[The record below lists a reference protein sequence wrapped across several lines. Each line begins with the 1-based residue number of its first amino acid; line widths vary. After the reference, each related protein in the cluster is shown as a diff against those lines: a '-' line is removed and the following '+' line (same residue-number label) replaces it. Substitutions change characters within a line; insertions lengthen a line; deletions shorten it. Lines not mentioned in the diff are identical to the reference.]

1 MFRYCSAKNSG
12 SGPKKEKHLLNQPPA
27 MDDVSTVACDKE
39 PIHIPGSIQPY
50 GIMLI
55 AAGATMQVVG
65 GAGRIEDYFGDHWEG
80 ADASELLGVRL
91 TDTTIVSGKLASLGR
106 VQSQTGELNA
116 VAYRSGDYVVIDLE
130 PRVPEDNIDFSYVYD
145 LDVAATEFER
155 SSTLAD
161 LCFSAANRFRAM
173 TGYARVMVYKF
184 LDDDSGVVIAER
196 SDDQLPSLMNH
207 HFPASDIPK
216 QARALYIRNRVR
228 VIADVNYQPE
238 PIRPAG
244 NGLAIIDL
252 SDSTLRS
259 VSPIHIQYLKNMGV
273 AASASIS
280 IVRDGILWGLIACHN
295 PTPKQIPRSVQVAT
309 QALASSLSRQIKGK
323 KDAELYRERLRLR
336 SQEDV
341 IMSRLGSDKSLATFF
356 ERSGRELAKLV
367 SADGFAAAQG
377 NDLFVYGKVPDKIDV
392 RALAN
397 HVRVPAALQPLSTH
411 SLKEDFPDASVYTDL
426 ASGLLAVTMSTE
438 VPTILLWFRAE
449 HLEVIKWAGNPHKNI
464 PADGS
469 PLSPR
474 TSFAEWTEQ
483 VKGQS
488 KPWTLAEI
496 EASTRIVRLMLEH
509 RNNHRMR
516 ELNRELATTLK
527 ENETLMRQKDYL
539 LKEVNHRVQN
549 SLQLVSAFL
558 RLQSKSANDNESRLH
573 LDEAQKRLM
582 AVALVHRRLY
592 QDESIEVIDLSRYLE
607 DLCIEMKSSMD
618 AGWDDQIEVNL
629 APILVATERAVN
641 VGLILTELIIN
652 ANKYA
657 YGGKPGPLS
666 IDLEQH
672 RASFRLIVSDRGN
685 GKSVDPSSG
694 SSGFGSRMLSAIVER
709 LGGHVDEEN
718 NQPGLRTIITA
729 PI

>member
-1 MFRYCSAKNSG
+1 MSAD
-12 SGPKKEKHLLNQPPA
+12 EKCRPL
-27 MDDVSTVACDKE
+27 
-39 PIHIPGSIQPY
+39 
-50 GIMLI
+50 
-55 AAGATMQVVG
+55 
-65 GAGRIEDYFGDHWEG
+65 GAGIKPVRKLYFP
-80 ADASELLGVRL
+80 A
-91 TDTTIVSGKLASLGR
+91 VSG
-106 VQSQTGELNA
+106 
-116 VAYRSGDYVVIDLE
+116 LE
-130 PRVPEDNIDFSYVYD
+130 
-145 LDVAATEFER
+145 
-155 SSTLAD
+155 
-161 LCFSAANRFRAM
+161 
-173 TGYARVMVYKF
+173 
-184 LDDDSGVVIAER
+184 
-196 SDDQLPSLMNH
+196 
-207 HFPASDIPK
+207 
-216 QARALYIRNRVR
+216 
-228 VIADVNYQPE
+228 
-238 PIRPAG
+238 
-244 NGLAIIDL
+244 GLDL

-273 AASASIS
+273 GASASIS
-280 IVRDGILWGLIACHN
+280 IVRDGILWGLVACHN
-295 PTPKQIPRSVQVAT
+295 PRPKRIARSVQVAT

-341 IMSRLGSDKSLATFF
+341 VMSRLGSDKSLATFF
-356 ERSGRELAKLV
+356 ERSGRELARLV

-377 NDLFVYGKVPDKIDV
+377 NDLYVFGKVPDKIDI
-392 RALAN
+392 RALAD
-397 HVRVPAALQPLSTH
+397 HVRVPAAMQPFATH
-411 SLKEDFPDASVYTDL
+411 ALGNEYPEAAVYSDF

-438 VPTILLWFRAE
+438 IPTILLWFRAE
-449 HLEVIKWAGNPHKNI
+449 HIEVIKWAGNPHKDI
-464 PADGS
+464 PVDGLL
-469 PLSPR
+469 LSPR

-558 RLQSKSANDNESRLH
+558 RLQSRSAIDSQSKLH
-573 LDEAQKRLM
+573 LDEAQKRLT
-582 AVALVHRRLY
+582 AVALVHRRLH

-607 DLCIEMKSSMD
+607 DLCHEMKSSMD
-618 AGWDDQIEVNL
+618 ADWVDQIEVNL

-641 VGLILTELIIN
+641 IGLILTELIIN

-657 YGGKPGPLS
+657 YGGRPGPLA

-672 RASFRLIVSDRGN
+672 RTSFRLIVSDRGN
-685 GKSVDPSSG
+685 GKSAGPSAG
-694 SSGFGSRMLSAIVER
+694 HGFGSRMLSAIVER
-709 LGGHVDEEN
+709 LGGHVDEEDN
-718 NQPGLRTIITA
+718 RPGLRTIVTA

>member
-1 MFRYCSAKNSG
+1 M
-12 SGPKKEKHLLNQPPA
+12 L
-27 MDDVSTVACDKE
+27 VAEYETMKVV
-39 PIHIPGSIQPY
+39 
-50 GIMLI
+50 
-55 AAGATMQVVG
+55 AGA
-65 GAGRIEDYFGDHWEG
+65 GAIEDYFGDDWQG
-80 ADASELLGVRL
+80 IAAGKLLGVNL
-91 TDTTIVSGKLASLGR
+91 TDVWPSIAAGKLTPLGR
-106 VQSQTGELNA
+106 VDVQRLRLNA
-116 VAYRSGDYVVIDLE
+116 VAYRSGDFVVIELE
-130 PRVPEDNIDFSYVYD
+130 PCMREDDIDFSYVYD

-161 LCFSAANRFRAM
+161 LCSSAAHKFREM

-184 LDDDSGVVIAER
+184 LDDDSGVVIAES
-196 SDDQLPSLMNH
+196 SDDQFPSLMNH

-216 QARALYIRNRVR
+216 QARALYVRNRVR
-228 VIADVNYQPE
+228 VIADVGYE
-238 PIRPAG
+238 PATIRPALS
-244 NGLAIIDL
+244 GLEMLDL

-259 VSPIHIQYLKNMGV
+259 VSPTHIQYLKNMGV
-273 AASASIS
+273 GASASIS

-295 PTPKQIPRSVQVAT
+295 ATPKHIARSVQVAT
-309 QALASSLSRQIKGK
+309 QALASSLSRQIRGK

-341 IMSRLGSDKSLATFF
+341 VMSRLGSDKSLATFF
-356 ERSGRELAKLV
+356 EQSGRELARLV

-377 NDLFVYGKVPDKIDV
+377 NDLYVFGKVPDKIDV

-397 HVRVPAALQPLSTH
+397 HVRVPASMQPFATHALGSQYP
-411 SLKEDFPDASVYTDL
+411 EAAVYADL

-449 HLEVIKWAGNPHKNI
+449 HIEVIKWAGNPHKDI

-488 KPWTLAEI
+488 RPWTLAEI

-558 RLQSKSANDNESRLH
+558 RLQSKSANDSQSKLH
-573 LDEAQKRLM
+573 LDEAQKRLT

-607 DLCIEMKSSMD
+607 DLCHEMKSTMD
-618 AGWDDQIEVNL
+618 ADWADQIEVNL

-641 VGLILTELIIN
+641 IGLILTELIIN

-657 YGGKPGPLS
+657 YGGKPGPLA

-672 RASFRLIVSDRGN
+672 RTSFRLIVSDRGN
-685 GKSVDPSSG
+685 GKKAG
-694 SSGFGSRMLSAIVER
+694 SSASHGFGSRMLSAIVER
-709 LGGHVDEEN
+709 LGGHVDEEDN
-718 NQPGLRTIITA
+718 RPGLRTIVTA

>member
-1 MFRYCSAKNSG
+1 MKDRYLLKNS
-12 SGPKKEKHLLNQPPA
+12 PPTNE
-27 MDDVSTVACDKE
+27 SSIIACDKE

-55 AAGATMQVVG
+55 AEQETTKVIAGAG
-65 GAGRIEDYFGDHWEG
+65 SIEDYFGDDWQG
-80 ADASELLGVRL
+80 IAADKLLGVNL
-91 TDTTIVSGKLASLGR
+91 TDVWPSIAEGKLTPLGR
-106 VQSQTGELNA
+106 VDVQRLRLNA
-116 VAYRSGDYVVIDLE
+116 VAYRSGDFVVIELE
-130 PRVPEDNIDFSYVYD
+130 PRMREDDIDFSYVYD

-161 LCFSAANRFRAM
+161 LCSSAAHKFREM

-184 LDDDSGVVIAER
+184 LDDDSGVVIAES
-196 SDDQLPSLMNH
+196 SDDQFPGLMNH

-216 QARALYIRNRVR
+216 QARALYIRNRVG
-228 VIADVNYQPE
+228 VIADVGYEPA
-238 PIRPAG
+238 PIRPAL
-244 NGLAIIDL
+244 NGVETLDL

-273 AASASIS
+273 GASASIS

-295 PTPKQIPRSVQVAT
+295 PTPKHIARSVQVAT
-309 QALASSLSRQIKGK
+309 QALASSLSRQIRGK

-341 IMSRLGSDKSLATFF
+341 VMSRLGSDKSLATFF
-356 ERSGRELAKLV
+356 EQSGRELARLV

-377 NDLFVYGKVPDKIDV
+377 NDLYVFGKVPDKIDI

-397 HVRVPAALQPLSTH
+397 HVRVPAAMQPFATH
-411 SLKEDFPDASVYTDL
+411 SLGSDYPDAGVYTDL

-449 HLEVIKWAGNPHKNI
+449 HIEVIKWAGNPHKDI
-464 PADGS
+464 PADGL

-558 RLQSKSANDNESRLH
+558 RLQSKSANDSQSKLH
-573 LDEAQKRLM
+573 LDEAQKRLT

-607 DLCIEMKSSMD
+607 DLCHEMKSTMD
-618 AGWDDQIEVNL
+618 ADWADQIEVNL
-629 APILVATERAVN
+629 APILVATERAVSI
-641 VGLILTELIIN
+641 GLILTELIIN

-657 YGGKPGPLS
+657 YGGKSGPLA

-672 RASFRLIVSDRGN
+672 RTSFRLIVSDRGN
-685 GKSVDPSSG
+685 GKAAG
-694 SSGFGSRMLSAIVER
+694 SSAGHGFGSRMLSAIVER
-709 LGGHVDEEN
+709 LGGHVDEEDN
-718 NQPGLRTIITA
+718 RPGLRTIVTA

>member
-1 MFRYCSAKNSG
+1 MPHHPLVTDN
-12 SGPKKEKHLLNQPPA
+12 L
-27 MDDVSTVACDKE
+27 STVACDKE

-55 AAGATMQVVG
+55 AEQETTRVIAGAGSIENYVG
-65 GAGRIEDYFGDHWEG
+65 DDWQGRAAG
-80 ADASELLGVRL
+80 SLLGVNL
-91 TDTTIVSGKLASLGR
+91 TDVWPTIASGKLTPLGCVEVR
-106 VQSQTGELNA
+106 RLRLNA
-116 VAYRSGDYVVIDLE
+116 VAYRSGDFVVIELE
-130 PRVPEDNIDFSYVYD
+130 PRMQEDDIDFSYVYD
-145 LDVAATEFER
+145 LDVAAIEFER

-161 LCFSAANRFRAM
+161 LCSSAAHKFREM

-184 LDDDSGVVIAER
+184 LDDDSGVVVAES
-196 SDDQLPSLMNH
+196 SDDQFPSLMNH

-216 QARALYIRNRVR
+216 QARALYVRNRVR
-228 VIADVNYQPE
+228 VIADVGYE
-238 PIRPAG
+238 PATIRPAL
-244 NGLAIIDL
+244 NVLETLDL

-273 AASASIS
+273 GASASIS

-295 PTPKQIPRSVQVAT
+295 PTPQHIARSVQVAT
-309 QALASSLSRQIKGK
+309 QALASSLSRQIRGK

-336 SQEDV
+336 SQEDLV
-341 IMSRLGSDKSLATFF
+341 MSRLGSDKSLAAFF
-356 ERSGRELAKLV
+356 EQSGRELARLV
-367 SADGFAAAQG
+367 SADGFAAVQG
-377 NDLFVYGKVPDKIDV
+377 NDLYMFGKVPDKIDI
-392 RALAN
+392 RALAD
-397 HVRVPAALQPLSTH
+397 HVRVPAAMQPFATH
-411 SLKEDFPDASVYTDL
+411 SLGRDYPEGAVYTDL

-449 HLEVIKWAGNPHKNI
+449 HIEVIKWAGNPHKDI
-464 PADGS
+464 PADGL

-474 TSFAEWTEQ
+474 ASFAEWTEQ

-558 RLQSKSANDNESRLH
+558 RLQSRSANDSQSKLH
-573 LDEAQKRLM
+573 LDEAQKRLT
-582 AVALVHRRLY
+582 AVALVHRRLH

-607 DLCIEMKSSMD
+607 DLCHEMKSSMD
-618 AGWDDQIEVNL
+618 ADWGDQIDVNL

-641 VGLILTELIIN
+641 IGLILTELIIN

-666 IDLEQH
+666 VDLEQH
-672 RASFRLIVSDRGN
+672 RTSLRLIVSDRGN
-685 GKSVDPSSG
+685 GKLADASSKR
-694 SSGFGSRMLSAIVER
+694 SGFGSKMLSAIVER
-709 LGGHVDEEN
+709 LGGHIDEEDN
-718 NQPGLRTIITA
+718 RPGLRTIVTA

>member
-1 MFRYCSAKNSG
+1 MIV
-12 SGPKKEKHLLNQPPA
+12 QPFNTNEL
-27 MDDVSTVACDKE
+27 STVACDRE
-39 PIHIPGSIQPY
+39 TIHIPGSIQPY
-50 GIMLI
+50 GLMLI
-55 AAGATMQVVG
+55 VEAETMKIVAGAG
-65 GAGRIEDYFGDHWEG
+65 SIEDYFGNDWQG
-80 ADASELLGVRL
+80 IDAGKLLDLNL
-91 TDTTIVSGKLASLGR
+91 TDIWPTISSGQLTSLGCVEVKTHR
-106 VQSQTGELNA
+106 LNA
-116 VAYRSGDYVVIDLE
+116 VAYRTGVFVVIELE
-130 PRVPEDNIDFSYVYD
+130 LRVREDDIDFSYVYD
-145 LDVAATEFER
+145 LDIAATEFER
-155 SSTLAD
+155 STTLGD
-161 LCFSAANRFRAM
+161 LCSSAAHKFREM
-173 TGYARVMVYKF
+173 TGYSRVMVYKF
-184 LDDDSGVVIAER
+184 LDDDSGVVISESR
-196 SDDQLPSLMNH
+196 DDQFPSLLNH

-216 QARALYIRNRVR
+216 QARALYVRNRVR
-228 VIADVNYQPE
+228 VIADVNYE
-238 PIRPAG
+238 PAVIRPAKSG
-244 NGLAIIDL
+244 VETLDL
-252 SDSTLRS
+252 SGSTLRS
-259 VSPIHIQYLKNMGV
+259 VSPIHIQYLRNMGV

-295 PTPKQIPRSVQVAT
+295 PIPKHISRSVQVAT

-336 SQEDV
+336 SQEDAV
-341 IMSRLGSDKSLATFF
+341 MSRLGSDKSLTTFF
-356 ERSGRELAKLV
+356 EQSGRELAKLV
-367 SADGFAAAQG
+367 CATGFAAAQG
-377 NDLFVYGKVPDKIDV
+377 NDLYVFGKVPDKIDI
-392 RALAN
+392 RGLAD
-397 HVRVPAALQPLSTH
+397 HVRVPAALQPFATH
-411 SLKEDFPDASVYTDL
+411 SLSSEFQQAAVYTDL

-449 HLEVIKWAGNPHKNI
+449 HIELIKWAGDPHKEM

-558 RLQSKSANDNESRLH
+558 RLQSRSANDSESKLH
-573 LDEAQKRLM
+573 LDEAQKRLA
-582 AVALVHRRLY
+582 AVALVHRRLH

-607 DLCIEMKSSMD
+607 DLCLELKSTMD
-618 AGWDDQIEVNL
+618 DGWADQIEVNL
-629 APILVATERAVN
+629 GPILVATDRAVN
-641 VGLILTELIIN
+641 IGLILTELIIN

-657 YGGKPGPLS
+657 YGGRPGPLS
-666 IDLEQH
+666 VDLQQH
-672 RASFRLIVSDRGN
+672 RSSLRLIVSDRGT
-685 GKSVDPSSG
+685 GKSTDTSSSRG
-694 SSGFGSRMLSAIVER
+694 GFGSRMLSAIVDR
-709 LGGHVDEEN
+709 LGGHIDEEDN
-718 NQPGLRTIITA
+718 RPGLRTIVTA